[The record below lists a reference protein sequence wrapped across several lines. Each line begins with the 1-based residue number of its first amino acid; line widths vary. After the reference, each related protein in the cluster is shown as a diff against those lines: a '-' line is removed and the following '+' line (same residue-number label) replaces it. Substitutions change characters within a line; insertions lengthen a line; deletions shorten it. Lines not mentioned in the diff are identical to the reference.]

1 MSSKKSVVLTAQQ
14 LRGIP
19 GYRTRKDDKQLQGMV
34 AGLLYEAGVRNY
46 FIGQK
51 EGRDMLFFELT
62 LDTDNPDIKRVIHFK
77 IEIPQVYQ
85 AVRGKPN
92 KFLPQVG
99 WRLFHDYLDRKMA
112 MVRLGITDLVEEFTA
127 NIVMRLPDNKEGTLG
142 DMIKQGMEHPEQ
154 AMLPFIQTREAEA

>member
-1 MSSKKSVVLTAQQ
+1 MTGKRVVLTAQQ
-14 LRGIP
+14 LKGIP
-19 GYRTRKDDKQLQGMV
+19 GHSTRKDDTQLQGMV

-62 LDTDNPDIKRVIHFK
+62 LDTDQPDTVRVIHFK

-85 AVRGKPN
+85 AIKGKPD
-92 KFLPQVG
+92 KHLPSVG

-112 MVRLGITDLVEEFTA
+112 MVRLGVTDLMEEFTA
-127 NIVMRLPDNKEGTLG
+127 NIVMRLPGGGEGTLA
-142 DMIKQGMEHPEQ
+142 DVLRQSIENPDQ
-154 AMLPFIQTREAEA
+154 AMLPFIQTREATA